1 MSVKRFKKG
10 DTLIEVT
17 LAVAVFSMVMVVGI
31 GAMNGGMARTQA
43 SLQLS
48 LARDAMNSQAETL
61 RYINNIYLNK
71 YASVSGEMVSKW
83 REITAKAKTSA
94 TRLNNCP
101 VKPADYNALN
111 AIAVNVNDSS
121 LPLITGDGAI
131 TPANTYPQLF
141 VSDTTT
147 ESQGMWIEVVRP
159 PARSGYYDFHIRAC
173 WIAPGNNTPTT
184 LGTIVRLYDPELL

>member
-1 MSVKRFKKG
+1 MSMKRFKKG

-48 LARDAMNSQAETL
+48 LSRDAMNSQAETL

-71 YASVSGEMVSKW
+71 YASGSGDMFSKW

-101 VKPADYNALN
+101 ADQAAFNALN
-111 AIAVNVNDSS
+111 AIAINVDDKTF
-121 LPLITGDGAI
+121 PLITGDEQI
-131 TPANTYPQLF
+131 TPANTYPQLAANGA
-141 VSDTTT
+141 T
-147 ESQGMWIEVVRP
+147 SQGMWIEVVRP

-184 LGTIVRLYDPELL
+184 LGTIVRLYDPAQ

>member
-1 MSVKRFKKG
+1 MSMKRFKKG

-48 LARDAMNSQAETL
+48 LSRDAMNSQAETL

-71 YASVSGEMVSKW
+71 YASGSGDMFNKW

-101 VKPADYNALN
+101 ADQTAFNALN
-111 AIAVNVNDSS
+111 AIAINVNDKTF
-121 LPLITGDGAI
+121 PLITGNGKI
-131 TPANTYPQLF
+131 TPANTYPQLAANGA
-141 VSDTTT
+141 T
-147 ESQGMWIEVVRP
+147 SQGMWIEVVRP

-184 LGTIVRLYDPELL
+184 LGTIVRLYDPAQ

>member
-1 MSVKRFKKG
+1 MSMKRFKKG

-71 YASVSGEMVSKW
+71 YASGSGDMFSKW

-101 VKPADYNALN
+101 ADQTAFNALN

-121 LPLITGDGAI
+121 LPLITGDGVI
-131 TPANTYPQLF
+131 TPANTYPQLAANGA
-141 VSDTTT
+141 T
-147 ESQGMWIEVVRP
+147 SQGMWIEVVRP
-159 PARSGYYDFHIRAC
+159 PARNGYYDFHIRAC

-184 LGTIVRLYDPELL
+184 LGTIVRLYDPAQ

>member
-1 MSVKRFKKG
+1 MSMKRFKKG

-61 RYINNIYLNK
+61 RYINTIYLNK
-71 YASVSGEMVSKW
+71 YTSGGVMFDKW
-83 REITAKAKTSA
+83 KEITGKAKASA

-101 VKPADYNALN
+101 VKPVDYNALN

-131 TPANTYPQLF
+131 TPANTYPQLA
-141 VSDTTT
+141 TNGAT
-147 ESQGMWIEVVRP
+147 SQGMWIEVVRP

-184 LGTIVRLYDPELL
+184 LGTIVRLYDPAQ

>member
-1 MSVKRFKKG
+1 MIAGFKKG

-71 YASVSGEMVSKW
+71 YASGSGDMFSKW

-101 VKPADYNALN
+101 AYQTAFNALN
-111 AIAVNVNDSS
+111 AIAINVNDKTF
-121 LPLITGDGAI
+121 PLITGNGKI
-131 TPANTYPQLF
+131 TPANTYPQLAANGA
-141 VSDTTT
+141 T
-147 ESQGMWIEVVRP
+147 SQGMWIEVVKP
-159 PARSGYYDFHIRAC
+159 PKAGSGYYDFHIRAC

-184 LGTIVRLYDPELL
+184 LGTIVRLYDPAQ

>member
-1 MSVKRFKKG
+1 
-10 DTLIEVT
+10 
-17 LAVAVFSMVMVVGI
+17 MVVGI

-71 YASVSGEMVSKW
+71 YASGSGDMFSKW

-101 VKPADYNALN
+101 ADQAAFNALN
-111 AIAVNVNDSS
+111 AIAINVDDKTF
-121 LPLITGDGAI
+121 PLITGNGKI
-131 TPANTYPQLF
+131 TPANTYPQLAANGA
-141 VSDTTT
+141 T
-147 ESQGMWIEVVRP
+147 SQGMWIEVVRP

-184 LGTIVRLYDPELL
+184 LGTIVRLYDPAQ

>member
-1 MSVKRFKKG
+1 MSMKRSKKG

-48 LARDAMNSQAETL
+48 LSRDAMNSQAETL

-71 YASVSGEMVSKW
+71 YASGSGDMFSKW

-101 VKPADYNALN
+101 ADQAAFNALN
-111 AIAVNVNDSS
+111 AIAINVDDKTF
-121 LPLITGDGAI
+121 PLITGNGKI
-131 TPANTYPQLF
+131 TPANTYPQLAANGA
-141 VSDTTT
+141 T
-147 ESQGMWIEVVRP
+147 SQGMWIEVVRP

-173 WIAPGNNTPTT
+173 WIAPGNNIPTT
-184 LGTIVRLYDPELL
+184 LGTIVRLYDPAQ

>member
-1 MSVKRFKKG
+1 MSMKRFKKG

-48 LARDAMNSQAETL
+48 LSRDAMNSQAETL

-71 YASVSGEMVSKW
+71 YASGSGDMFSKW

-101 VKPADYNALN
+101 TDQTAFNALN
-111 AIAVNVNDSS
+111 AIAINVNDKTF
-121 LPLITGDGAI
+121 PLITGNEKI
-131 TPANTYPQLF
+131 TPANTYPQLAANGA
-141 VSDTTT
+141 T
-147 ESQGMWIEVVRP
+147 SQGMWIEVVRP
-159 PARSGYYDFHIRAC
+159 RARSGYYDFHIRAC

-184 LGTIVRLYDPELL
+184 LGTIVRLYDPAQ

>member
-1 MSVKRFKKG
+1 MSMKRSKKG

-71 YASVSGEMVSKW
+71 YASGSGDMFSKW

-101 VKPADYNALN
+101 ADQAAFNALN
-111 AIAVNVNDSS
+111 AIAINVDDKTF
-121 LPLITGDGAI
+121 PLITGNGKI
-131 TPANTYPQLF
+131 TPANTYPQLAANGA
-141 VSDTTT
+141 T
-147 ESQGMWIEVVRP
+147 SQGMWIEVVRP

-184 LGTIVRLYDPELL
+184 LGTIVRLYDPAQ

>member
-1 MSVKRFKKG
+1 MSMKRFKKG

-71 YASVSGEMVSKW
+71 YASGSGDMFSKW

-101 VKPADYNALN
+101 ADQAAFNALN
-111 AIAVNVNDSS
+111 AIAINVDDKTF
-121 LPLITGDGAI
+121 PLITGNGKI
-131 TPANTYPQLF
+131 TPANTYPQLAANGA
-141 VSDTTT
+141 T
-147 ESQGMWIEVVRP
+147 SQGMWIEVVRP

-184 LGTIVRLYDPELL
+184 LGTIVRLYDPAQ

>member
-1 MSVKRFKKG
+1 MDWFNYSKYIKENTNGSYTLENISGLEKTDVISDSVVLF
-10 DTLIEVT
+10 
-17 LAVAVFSMVMVVGI
+17 
-31 GAMNGGMARTQA
+31 
-43 SLQLS
+43 
-48 LARDAMNSQAETL
+48 
-61 RYINNIYLNK
+61 
-71 YASVSGEMVSKW
+71 SKW

-121 LPLITGDGAI
+121 LPLITGDEAI

-141 VSDTTT
+141 VSGTTT
-147 ESQGMWIEVVRP
+147 KSQGMWIEVVKP
-159 PARSGYYDFHIRAC
+159 PKAGGGYYDFHIRAC

-184 LGTIVRLYDPELL
+184 LGTIVRLYDPAQ

>member
-1 MSVKRFKKG
+1 MSMKRFKKG

-71 YASVSGEMVSKW
+71 YASGSGDMFSKW
-83 REITAKAKTSA
+83 KEITAKAKTSA

-101 VKPADYNALN
+101 ADQAAFNALN
-111 AIAVNVNDSS
+111 AIAINVDDKTF
-121 LPLITGDGAI
+121 PLITGNGKI
-131 TPANTYPQLF
+131 TPANTYPQLAANGA
-141 VSDTTT
+141 T
-147 ESQGMWIEVVRP
+147 SQGMWIEVVRP

-184 LGTIVRLYDPELL
+184 LGTIVRLYDPAQ

>member
-1 MSVKRFKKG
+1 MIMKRFKKG

-71 YASVSGEMVSKW
+71 YASGSGDMFSKW

-101 VKPADYNALN
+101 ADQTAFDALN
-111 AIAVNVNDSS
+111 AIAVNVNNPSS
-121 LPLITGDGAI
+121 RLITGDGQI
-131 TPANTYPQLF
+131 TPANTYPQLI
-141 VSDTTT
+141 VNGTTT
-147 ESQGMWIEVVRP
+147 TSQGMWIEVVRP

-184 LGTIVRLYDPELL
+184 LGTIVRLYDPAQ